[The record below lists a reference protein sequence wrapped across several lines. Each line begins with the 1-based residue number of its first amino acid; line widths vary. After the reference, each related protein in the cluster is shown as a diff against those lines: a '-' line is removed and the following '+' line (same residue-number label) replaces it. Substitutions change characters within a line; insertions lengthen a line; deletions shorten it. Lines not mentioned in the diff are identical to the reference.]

1 MEFKYFLFYLWI
13 CFILSFLIGIERQY
27 RRRIIGLRTIIL
39 VSIGSFLYVSLS
51 FYLGQ
56 TDLTRIAAQV
66 VSGIGFLG
74 AGVIIKDGFKVSG
87 LTTAATLWCCAAI
100 GVLCAAGAIYQ
111 AIAGTLVILFANVVL
126 RYVNRVVNNISY
138 NKHAIETYEINMT
151 MEEDVSSKIKQCIN
165 NFMKKNSR
173 FNIEIVSLI
182 FSHKNNKFKLQIQIA
197 IRKTYNSSM
206 DNLIDEINHNFDLEK
221 IEIKK
226 ILESDGDDE
235 EEL

>member
-51 FYLGQ
+51 FYLGEN
-56 TDLTRIAAQV
+56 DLTRIAAQV

-87 LTTAATLWCCAAI
+87 LTTAATLWCCAAV

-111 AIAGTLVILFANVVL
+111 ALAGTFVILFANIVL

-138 NKHAIETYEINMT
+138 NKHAIETYEINT
-151 MEEDVSSKIKQCIN
+151 TIEKDNSSQLKKYIS
-165 NFMKKNSR
+165 NFIKKNSR
-173 FNIEIVSLI
+173 FNMEMVSLCI
-182 FSHKNNKFKLQIQIA
+182 SHKNNKDLLKTQIT
-197 IRKTYNSSM
+197 IRKVYNGYI
-206 DNLIDEINHNFDLEK
+206 DNLIDELSHKFDLEK
-221 IEIKK
+221 VEIKK
-226 ILESDGDDE
+226 ILESDGEDE